1 MSDLEESINCCREW
15 KNICLKMQKMIKK
28 YSSRKNWE
36 LDSDETIFAENE
48 AFIQRC
54 KDLMEICEGQLQF
67 ARKGA
72 KQVMPVFGGTKGP
85 EYTENLLELERMFAK
100 HLQNIKDLE
109 YDILDVKITKW
120 HDDYGQYF
128 KEQCKSLEIMYQNI
142 IALAFKNVSTV
153 SDAVEMLENFDS
165 LAKRPLVKDFVHKR
179 AAEMVYKLFKDE
191 IKEVEETFDGHDKAG
206 KGPPPMPFSHPQYGG
221 LAIWARSLIVRIDK
235 SKSAIEGLYFI
246 PEHPHAK
253 DALDAYTKLR
263 TALDNFIANT
273 CFSHW
278 KEEIDKM
285 DSQNIDSKLEVP
297 VLIRSENNQQELPPS
312 INGNP
317 LFTRSKKN
325 GLLESN
331 FDCDLHKVMIEVSY
345 WTKIQTLGFVTIPHN
360 VSRLL
365 QRKEQLRILRENV
378 MLIVRDYNTIIHTIN
393 DKEKSLFKE
402 HLDILDRTIEPG
414 IRRHNWGSQADNFV
428 YACRKEC
435 QDVFLNVKKF

>member
-1 MSDLEESINCCREW
+1 MLEGDVEKCMSDLEESINCCREW

-206 KGPPPMPFSHPQYGG
+206 KGPPPMPFSHP
-221 LAIWARSLIVRIDK
+221 
-235 SKSAIEGLYFI
+235 
-246 PEHPHAK
+246 
-253 DALDAYTKLR
+253 
-263 TALDNFIANT
+263 
-273 CFSHW
+273 
-278 KEEIDKM
+278 
-285 DSQNIDSKLEVP
+285 
-297 VLIRSENNQQELPPS
+297 
-312 INGNP
+312 
-317 LFTRSKKN
+317 
-325 GLLESN
+325 
-331 FDCDLHKVMIEVSY
+331 
-345 WTKIQTLGFVTIPHN
+345 
-360 VSRLL
+360 
-365 QRKEQLRILRENV
+365 
-378 MLIVRDYNTIIHTIN
+378 
-393 DKEKSLFKE
+393 
-402 HLDILDRTIEPG
+402 
-414 IRRHNWGSQADNFV
+414 
-428 YACRKEC
+428 
-435 QDVFLNVKKF
+435 